1 MRNLSKKIAS
11 VYMMQKQAGSGSLLA
26 FPSVMFNLKELSNQA
41 KDQVSDAIVDGL
53 ANIFHGIIQASG
65 GEYEVKVLKQET
77 LEGDIPMRNQGKYYS
92 DTGFEAHEIYGAN
105 GKKLSLSIQVE
116 LEFVAEE
123 LAKHLNSEVHQFFA
137 HKILT
142 KEVLKDLKAGSYL
155 NAVAMFVKQGIKSS
169 NIHYDEKV
177 VEEFLMKD
185 AGISLDFL
193 VGIDTDD
200 VDVHQYLDSYSIAV
214 KDVSWS
220 LNTMDFLVNMEVI
233 YVIDPD
239 PNDY

>member
-1 MRNLSKKIAS
+1 MKNLSKKIAS

-53 ANIFHGIIQASG
+53 ANIFHGILQASG

-77 LEGDIPMRNQGKYYS
+77 LEGDIPMRDQGKYYS
-92 DTGFEAHEIYGAN
+92 DTGFEAHEIYGAY

-142 KEVLKDLKAGSYL
+142 KDVLKDLKAGSYL
-155 NAVAMFVKQGIKSS
+155 NAVAMFVKQEIKSS
-169 NIHYDEKV
+169 NIRYDEKV
-177 VEEFLMKD
+177 VENFLMED
-185 AGISLDFL
+185 AGISLDF
-193 VGIDTDD
+193 VGIGND
-200 VDVHQYLDSYSIAV
+200 DVHQYLDSYSIVV

-220 LNTMDFLVNMEVI
+220 LNTMDFLVAMEVI
-233 YVIDPD
+233 YVLDPD
-239 PNDY
+239 PNGY

>member
-155 NAVAMFVKQGIKSS
+155 NAVAMFVKQEIKSS
-169 NIHYDEKV
+169 NIRYATDH
-177 VEEFLMKD
+177 VEEFLSWIENLD
-185 AGISLDFL
+185 LDFL
-193 VGIDTDD
+193 GMNSMEG
-200 VDVHQYLDSYSIAV
+200 HQYLSEYTLAV

-220 LNTMDFLVNMEVI
+220 LNTMDFLVAMEVGFI
-233 YVIDPD
+233 LDGNQYL
-239 PNDY
+239 NDY

>member
-1 MRNLSKKIAS
+1 MKYLSKKIAS
-11 VYMMQKQAGSGSLLA
+11 IYMQKQAGNGSLLA

-41 KDQVSDAIVDGL
+41 KDQVSGAIVDGL
-53 ANIFHGIIQASG
+53 TNVFHGIIQSAD
-65 GEYEVKVLKQET
+65 GEYQVKVLKQE
-77 LEGDIPMRNQGKYYS
+77 EDIYS
-92 DTGFEAHEIYGAN
+92 HEIRV
-105 GKKLSLSIQVE
+105 SLSIQVA
-116 LEFVAEE
+116 LESVAKV
-123 LAKHLNSEVHQFFA
+123 LADHLNSEEPQFFA
-137 HKILT
+137 HKILA